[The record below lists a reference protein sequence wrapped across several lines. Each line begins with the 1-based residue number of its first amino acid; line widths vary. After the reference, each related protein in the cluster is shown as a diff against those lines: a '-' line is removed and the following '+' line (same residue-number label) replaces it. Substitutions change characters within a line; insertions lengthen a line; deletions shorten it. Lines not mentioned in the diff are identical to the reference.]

1 MTEEPAPAPAPPAFD
16 AAFQDQLRELF
27 LWRRDVRRFRTTP
40 LPDGLPRR
48 LIEQA
53 MLAPSVGNSQ
63 PWRFV
68 LVDAPERRT
77 AMRDHF
83 EACNREALAGYAGER
98 AQIYAGLK
106 LSGLDRAPVQ
116 VAVFCDEDT
125 GAGHGLGS
133 RTMPETLRYSVVA
146 AVQTLWLAA
155 RAAGVGMGWVSI
167 LKPETVH
174 ALLDVP
180 AHWHLV
186 AYLCLGYPEEEHTDP
201 ELVRA
206 GWQDRIAPGDLILKR

>member
-1 MTEEPAPAPAPPAFD
+1 MTDDAATPAATPAFD
-16 AAFQDQLRELF
+16 AAFQDRLGDLF
-27 LWRRDVRRFRTTP
+27 LWRRDVRRFRTDP
-40 LPDGLPRR
+40 LPDGLTRR
-48 LIEQA
+48 LIDQA

-68 LVDAPERRT
+68 RVDDPARRA
-77 AMRDHF
+77 AMRAHF
-83 EACNREALAGYAGER
+83 EACNAEALAGYAGER
-98 AQIYAGLK
+98 AQTYAGLK

-116 VAVFCDEDT
+116 IAVFCDEDT
-125 GAGHGLGS
+125 EAGHGLGS

-155 RAAGVGMGWVSI
+155 RAVGVGMGWVSI
-167 LKPETVH
+167 LRPEVVH
-174 ALLDVP
+174 ELLDVP
-180 AHWHLV
+180 ADWHLV

-206 GWQDRIAPGDLILKR
+206 GWQDRIDPDELIIQR